1 LTDRARY
8 VAQGMHDV
16 TSNVEVCV
24 VDRVPHRG
32 ELLQESA
39 VTVEVL
45 YASCAFLLPAQA
57 RHLAAL
63 LTRAADEA
71 DRLQR

>member
-1 LTDRARY
+1 LTELSRS

-63 LTRAADEA
+63 LTRAANEA
-71 DRLQR
+71 DRLV